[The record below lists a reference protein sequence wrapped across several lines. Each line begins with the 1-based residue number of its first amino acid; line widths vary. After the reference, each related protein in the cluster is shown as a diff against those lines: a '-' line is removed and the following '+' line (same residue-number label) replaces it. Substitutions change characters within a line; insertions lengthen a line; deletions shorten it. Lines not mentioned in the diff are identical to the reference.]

1 VGRNS
6 RSKYSKYI
14 GVFWHRKRWH
24 AHITH
29 ERHTEY
35 LGAFTKAQGEQAAA
49 RAFDAAVR
57 KKRKTLKHRGVDM
70 NSKWTLNFATAGDI
84 EEDRGIERES
94 VRSLAL
100 DGVPTAPQEDHPD
113 DNDEQAGGAD

>member
-1 VGRNS
+1 M
-6 RSKYSKYI
+6 
-14 GVFWHRKRWH
+14 
-24 AHITH
+24 
-29 ERHTEY
+29 
-35 LGAFTKAQGEQAAA
+35 GAFAKAQGEQAAA